1 MAILDTKHLVL
12 SLQEG
17 SLDALGDL
25 YDRYNRLVYRTA
37 LGVTGD
43 PESASDLL
51 QEVFLRLFRFA
62 ERIDPERPLEPWL
75 YRMTANLSYSYVK
88 RRKWVQP
95 IEDLSDWLVGP
106 SKNQPTQLAE
116 QNEAWRLVERAI
128 LELPMPQRMVVVL
141 YYINECSLQEVAEI
155 LNIPAGTV
163 KSRLHYARQA
173 LKENVS
179 VNEKFDRGME
189 FEFT

>member
-1 MAILDTKHLVL
+1 MTDATVKHLVL
-12 SLQEG
+12 NLQEG

-25 YDRYNRLVYRTA
+25 YDRYSRLVYRTA

-62 ERIDPERPLEPWL
+62 ERIDPDRPLEPWL

-88 RRKWVQP
+88 RKKWFQP
-95 IEDLSDWLVGP
+95 IEDVSDWLAG
-106 SKNQPTQLAE
+106 SIRQQPTYRAE
-116 QNEAWRLVERAI
+116 QNEAWRQVEAAI
-128 LELPMPQRMVVVL
+128 LELPLPQRMVIVL
-141 YYINECSLQEVAEI
+141 YYINECSLQEVADI
-155 LNIPAGTV
+155 LEIPAGTV

-173 LKENVS
+173 LKESMTVQERAVQG
-179 VNEKFDRGME
+179 VN